1 MFAYK
6 TTTGTAP
13 IYLNLLV
20 QTYAPSRS
28 LHSASERRLVVPSQ
42 RGYQSLSRTF
52 SWTVPRLVEWP
63 PDLNSNSW
71 VFSHFQ
77 KTSKDTSF
85 RQHLTN

>member
-20 QTYAPSRS
+20 QTYAPSQKLAFCKWTTPCGAIPKR
-28 LHSASERRLVVPSQ
+28 
-42 RGYQSLSRTF
+42 YQITLTDLF
-52 SWTVPRLVEWP
+52 LDCAQLVEWP

-85 RQHLTN
+85 SPAPD